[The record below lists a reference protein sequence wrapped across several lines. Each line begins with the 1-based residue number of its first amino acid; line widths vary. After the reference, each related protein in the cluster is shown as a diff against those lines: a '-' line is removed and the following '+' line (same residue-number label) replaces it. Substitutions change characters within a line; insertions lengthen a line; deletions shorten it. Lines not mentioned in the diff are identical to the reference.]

1 MGWPASPGL
10 WRWREARC
18 RGWHGT
24 HCTEMTPDTGT
35 HNTAGHGKAGGGAGQ
50 DGDDSGG
57 HGGWNGSSISPQRQE
72 GCTTKAV
79 DTGTEKGH

>member
-1 MGWPASPGL
+1 MAGSALQGMAWHILYGDDTK
-10 WRWREARC
+10 C
-18 RGWHGT
+18 RHTQHGGPQ
-24 HCTEMTPDTGT
+24 E
-35 HNTAGHGKAGGGAGQ
+35 GGGGGQ